1 LCSCPDE
8 QKSIDM
14 FVNWKNKSNGR
25 STRDRGNFALLRL
38 RKSGSHT
45 SHSPRQDLSE
55 QRKNKCVF
63 LQMKVKI
70 VVWGKLNGE
79 ATEEK
84 FEAYLLGKPA
94 KASSKVD
101 HHKSIFLP
109 L

>member
-1 LCSCPDE
+1 
-8 QKSIDM
+8 
-14 FVNWKNKSNGR
+14 
-25 STRDRGNFALLRL
+25 
-38 RKSGSHT
+38 
-45 SHSPRQDLSE
+45 
-55 QRKNKCVF
+55 
-63 LQMKVKI
+63 MKVKI